1 MEEMCLNLFQS
12 LEEHVSNEKVRLA
25 IYRDIIPSIINY
37 DDHIAEELYANDPM
51 FDQAYNEYL
60 GEEDAQ
66 F

>member
-1 MEEMCLNLFQS
+1 MEEVYLSLFQS
-12 LEEHVSNEKVRLA
+12 LEEHVPNEKVRLA
-25 IYRDIIPSIINY
+25 IYKDIIPSLLNY
-37 DDHIAEELYANDPM
+37 DDHIVKELYANDPM